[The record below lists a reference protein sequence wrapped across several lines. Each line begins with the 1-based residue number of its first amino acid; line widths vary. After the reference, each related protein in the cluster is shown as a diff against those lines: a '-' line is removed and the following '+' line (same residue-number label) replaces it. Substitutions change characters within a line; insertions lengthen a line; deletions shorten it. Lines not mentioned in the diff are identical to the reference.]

1 MCVRPTPRPWAAQ
14 GVKSAI
20 PEGLALVERKRR
32 MPAAASYP
40 RERGWDVVAS
50 QGIFPSGPP
59 LNCEACGF
67 PVRLGANNVHGL
79 DAVPQGNGAVD
90 VQVQICGP
98 AVVLRARYKP
108 FPATAICGTALSA
121 GTKSEV
127 FEVLTGVR

>member
-14 GVKSAI
+14 GGKSAI
-20 PEGLALVERKRR
+20 PQGLALVERKRR
-32 MPAAASYP
+32 VPAAASYP
-40 RERGWDVVAS
+40 SWRCCAGVAS
-50 QGIFPSGPP
+50 KVIFPCVPA
-59 LNCEACGF
+59 LNCESCGF
-67 PVRLGANNVHGL
+67 PVPLGANNVHGL

-121 GTKSEV
+121 GTK
-127 FEVLTGVR
+127 